1 MALARLMRLGA
12 SILTTVVVTGA
23 LASAAYGVAPAN
35 PTAGLS
41 AARTLVVTPNSTSGS
56 LSPTGSMVVA
66 RIGQTATLLLDGQ
79 VLVAGGRNAGV
90 KLNSAEL
97 YDPLSGVFT
106 SAGSMVV
113 AREGPTATLLPDGR
127 VLVAGGWAA
136 SGSLNSAEIYD
147 PATGLFT
154 LTGSMSVARAG
165 QSATLLLDGRVLI
178 SGGISGPCCG
188 AATNTVELYDPKT
201 GTFSPTGNLTT
212 ARSYHTSTLLSDGR
226 VLITGGLN
234 SWPNT
239 LASAELYDPSTGVF
253 TATGPMANARES
265 HRAVLLTNGQVLIA
279 AGRDGSTVYSSSE
292 LYDPANGSFSNT
304 GSMVNARFSGD
315 AARLTNGQVLIA
327 GGTSNTVELYD
338 PSSGTFSV
346 VASMATQRN
355 SDTATLLPDGNVL
368 IAGGDDEYGHE
379 LASAYL
385 WQPAAATASV
395 SCAPGKAGSTTSLG
409 SGSTVACMFMPG
421 SNATFSGWSASGFTP
436 AVSMRTILSFNAV
449 TQGAGQISA
458 AYTDGTGSHTV
469 SFAYTVASP
478 AATQVACAPYTGNPT
493 TVGVG
498 ATVSCTFSP
507 GPNSS
512 FTSWS
517 SMGAFAR
524 QSSTGSD
531 AAFVAQAPLVGDSA
545 AAALTASWTENGAP
559 QTQVFGYTVVVV
571 PGDINQSCL
580 DHTFSA
586 LSIPVDLAQFT
597 ASNGPASGA
606 LSLSG
611 NVVLTPTVHLCA
623 GVSGGALDTLSL
635 GGSLS
640 ETGSITARATGSLSV
655 SSDQQLGPSLTLGAF
670 PLGPVVITPVL
681 TPYIDVEAS
690 VTGASSVGINQ
701 SVTVNAR
708 ADYDA
713 TSATPWSFSKAL
725 SCNGAQASVK
735 SCFRIV
741 PGTTAALNTDMSAT
755 VWFQLSFL
763 IDYASG
769 PFLKLAPFVELDG
782 TVSGSSSWAVKAG
795 FKWGAGI
802 TLAPAGI
809 LLGNP
814 IDHEDTLV
822 SGTLAQMSSGGGNLS
837 TPDGAASL
845 SIPSGALATSSS
857 VGLSSLDP
865 SLLPES
871 LPLGVMAPATGA
883 IVDFGGTLTAGSS
896 ATLSLP
902 YDPASIPAGWNVAI
916 YQDGAWEKL
925 STTLVGG
932 IASAQVGASTGYTV
946 LASAPTAVPGQPT
959 TVTATPGNASAV
971 VSWIAPADNGG
982 STITS
987 YAVASSPDGKT
998 CTTTGATSCSVS
1010 GLTNG
1015 TSYTFTVTA
1024 TNGVGTGP
1032 ASDPSN
1038 SITPIAPIAGAT
1050 YHAISPTRI
1059 LDTRNGTGGL
1069 SGPFTNHAART
1080 FQVTGG
1086 SSGVPAGATAVTGNL
1101 TVTGQTSS
1109 GYLFIGPVAT
1119 NNPASSTLN
1128 FPVGDDRAN
1137 AVTVALGAGGTLS
1150 ITFVA
1155 PSNGP
1160 TAQAIF
1166 DVTGYF
1172 TPDTS
1177 GATYHALSPTRVLDS
1192 RNGTGGLSGPFTN
1205 HAARTFTLSGVP
1217 AGATAVTGN
1226 LTVTGQTSSGYLFI
1240 GPVATNNPTSS
1251 TLNFPVGDDR
1261 ANAVTVQLGAGGTL
1275 SITFVAPSNGP
1286 TAQAI
1291 FDVTGYFTADMTGAT
1306 YVPLSPTR
1314 DLDTRNGTG
1323 GLSGPFTNH
1332 AARTFTVAG
1341 IPSTAVAV
1349 TGNLTVTGQTSSGY
1363 LFIGPA
1369 AANNPTS
1376 STLNFP
1382 VGDDRANAVAVQLGT
1397 GGTLSITFVAPSNG
1411 PSAHAIFDVTGYF
1424 LPGS

>member
-1 MALARLMRLGA
+1 LVRLLGITPAALLLSGLLLIAVVPVVAAASGDWTQYHDGPTHQGYNSAETTLAPSTVSSLGVAWTATVAGPYVQGELGVGLYSSAAIANGVVYVGSTDGELYAFAVGCA
-12 SILTTVVVTGA
+12 SGGGTCTPLWTGA
-23 LASAAYGVAPAN
+23 TGGLIESSPAVADGVVYVGSDDHKVYAFAVGCASGGGTCTPLWTGATGDIIRSSPAVADGVVYVGSADDQLYAFAVGCRSDGGDCAPLWTGTTGWVIFA
-35 PTAGLS
+35 
-41 AARTLVVTPNSTSGS
+41 
-56 LSPTGSMVVA
+56 SPVVA
-66 RIGQTATLLLDGQ
+66 GGVVYVGSIDDKLYAFAVGCRSDGGDCSPLWTATLGDRIEDSLSVVDGVVYVGSLDGK
-79 VLVAGGRNAGV
+79 LYAFDAAGATRCAGTPKTCSPLWTGATGAAIWDAPAVANGVVYVGSGDNKLYAFAVGCGNGGGTCSPLWTGATGGFIESSPAVANGV
-90 KLNSAEL
+90 VYVGSGDNKLYAFAVGCGSGGGTCS
-97 YDPLSGVFT
+97 PLWS
-106 SAGSMVV
+106 
-113 AREGPTATLLPDGR
+113 GPTGDSIVSSPAVANGVIYVGSLDGKLYAFGLPAATLPT
-127 VLVAGGWAA
+127 A
-136 SGSLNSAEIYD
+136 
-147 PATGLFT
+147 
-154 LTGSMSVARAG
+154 
-165 QSATLLLDGRVLI
+165 
-178 SGGISGPCCG
+178 
-188 AATNTVELYDPKT
+188 
-201 GTFSPTGNLTT
+201 PTGVS
-212 ARSYHTSTLLSDGR
+212 A
-226 VLITGGLN
+226 
-234 SWPNT
+234 
-239 LASAELYDPSTGVF
+239 LAG
-253 TATGPMANARES
+253 NAS
-265 HRAVLLTNGQVLIA
+265 
-279 AGRDGSTVYSSSE
+279 
-292 LYDPANGSFSNT
+292 
-304 GSMVNARFSGD
+304 
-315 AARLTNGQVLIA
+315 
-327 GGTSNTVELYD
+327 
-338 PSSGTFSV
+338 
-346 VASMATQRN
+346 
-355 SDTATLLPDGNVL
+355 
-368 IAGGDDEYGHE
+368 
-379 LASAYL
+379 
-385 WQPAAATASV
+385 ASV
-395 SCAPGKAGSTTSLG
+395 S
-409 SGSTVACMFMPG
+409 
-421 SNATFSGWSASGFTP
+421 WSAP
-436 AVSMRTILSFNAV
+436 
-449 TQGAGQISA
+449 
-458 AYTDGTGSHTV
+458 
-469 SFAYTVASP
+469 
-478 AATQVACAPYTGNPT
+478 
-493 TVGVG
+493 
-498 ATVSCTFSP
+498 
-507 GPNSS
+507 SS
-512 FTSWS
+512 
-517 SMGAFAR
+517 
-524 QSSTGSD
+524 D
-531 AAFVAQAPLVGDSA
+531 
-545 AAALTASWTENGAP
+545 
-559 QTQVFGYTVVVV
+559 
-571 PGDINQSCL
+571 
-580 DHTFSA
+580 
-586 LSIPVDLAQFT
+586 
-597 ASNGPASGA
+597 
-606 LSLSG
+606 
-611 NVVLTPTVHLCA
+611 
-623 GVSGGALDTLSL
+623 
-635 GGSLS
+635 GGS
-640 ETGSITARATGSLSV
+640 
-655 SSDQQLGPSLTLGAF
+655 
-670 PLGPVVITPVL
+670 
-681 TPYIDVEAS
+681 
-690 VTGASSVGINQ
+690 
-701 SVTVNAR
+701 
-708 ADYDA
+708 
-713 TSATPWSFSKAL
+713 
-725 SCNGAQASVK
+725 
-735 SCFRIV
+735 
-741 PGTTAALNTDMSAT
+741 
-755 VWFQLSFL
+755 
-763 IDYASG
+763 
-769 PFLKLAPFVELDG
+769 
-782 TVSGSSSWAVKAG
+782 
-795 FKWGAGI
+795 
-802 TLAPAGI
+802 
-809 LLGNP
+809 
-814 IDHEDTLV
+814 
-822 SGTLAQMSSGGGNLS
+822 
-837 TPDGAASL
+837 
-845 SIPSGALATSSS
+845 
-857 VGLSSLDP
+857 
-865 SLLPES
+865 
-871 LPLGVMAPATGA
+871 A
-883 IVDFGGTLTAGSS
+883 I
-896 ATLSLP
+896 
-902 YDPASIPAGWNVAI
+902 
-916 YQDGAWEKL
+916 
-925 STTLVGG
+925 
-932 IASAQVGASTGYTV
+932 TGYTV
-946 LASAPTAVPGQPT
+946 T
-959 TVTATPGNASAV
+959 
-971 VSWIAPADNGG
+971 
-982 STITS
+982 
-987 YAVASSPDGKT
+987 SSPDAKT
-998 CTTTGATSCSVS
+998 CTWSSGPLSCTVS

-1015 TSYTFTVTA
+1015 QAYTFTVTA